1 MTAEIRPLAADDAAA
16 YHALRLRALREHP
29 AAFAQAYEEQLAMP
43 LAEVADRLQ
52 AAWEA
57 PDDFAL
63 GLFVGGA
70 LSGMVGFRRERREN
84 ARHKGHIWGVYVAA
98 EAQGQG
104 LGKRMM
110 QEAISRAA
118 RMDGLEQINLAV
130 VSGNPAARSLY
141 ISLGFV
147 SYGLECRAVF
157 VNGEYLDDEYM
168 TLFLNG

>member
-1 MTAEIRPLAADDAAA
+1 
-16 YHALRLRALREHP
+16 
-29 AAFAQAYEEQLAMP
+29 MP
-43 LAEVADRLQ
+43 LDEVADRLR
-52 AAWEA
+52 AAWDA

-70 LSGMVGFRRERREN
+70 LSGIVGFRRERREN
-84 ARHKGHIWGVYVAA
+84 TRHKGHIWGVYVAA

-110 QEAISRAA
+110 QEAIRRAA

-147 SYGLECRAVF
+147 SYGLERRAVF

-168 TLFLNG
+168 TLFLDG